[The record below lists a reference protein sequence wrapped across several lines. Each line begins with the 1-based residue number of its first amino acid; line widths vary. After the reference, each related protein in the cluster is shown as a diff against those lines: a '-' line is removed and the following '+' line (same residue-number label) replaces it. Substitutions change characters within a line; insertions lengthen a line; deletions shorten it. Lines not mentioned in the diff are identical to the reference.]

1 MAVKDLPFFETF
13 ASIHIFRG
21 RLENNGKSTNMQV
34 AKFML
39 AKFYFEK
46 LLLPDL
52 QTNIRTHKNIY
63 SISLASRRIKLDNP
77 LWKIIQYLKA
87 IVTLNVELW
96 NWNGRL
102 VLVMILWFYSFMIS

>member
-1 MAVKDLPFFETF
+1 M
-13 ASIHIFRG
+13 
-21 RLENNGKSTNMQV
+21 ENNGKSINMKV

-77 LWKIIQYLKA
+77 LWKVIQYLKA
-87 IVTLNVELW
+87 IVTLNVEL
-96 NWNGRL
+96 WNGRL

>member
-1 MAVKDLPFFETF
+1 MKSGTMAVKDLPFIETF
-13 ASIHIFRG
+13 ASIHIFRALRG

-77 LWKIIQYLKA
+77 
-87 IVTLNVELW
+87 
-96 NWNGRL
+96 
-102 VLVMILWFYSFMIS
+102 